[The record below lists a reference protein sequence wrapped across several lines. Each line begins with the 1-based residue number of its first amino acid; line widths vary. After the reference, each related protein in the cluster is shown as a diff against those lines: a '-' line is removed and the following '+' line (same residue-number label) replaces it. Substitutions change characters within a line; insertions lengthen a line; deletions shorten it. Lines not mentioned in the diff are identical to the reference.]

1 MRPTVP
7 AASPRSSPWNR
18 TSLAAAL
25 AAVLLPSLLGCAALS
40 SGHRPVAGDEAPPV
54 SLESTGGNRIS
65 LADYRGKQTVVLA
78 FFPKAFTGGCTKEMK
93 GWGEAFEKLGAA
105 DAKIFGVSTDDL
117 DTQRKFASSLT
128 LPFPLLADPDGTA
141 AKAYGVYT
149 RGVGLAART
158 TFVIGADGKVL
169 KVVEGADAI
178 DPAPAL
184 EACPRKKG

>member
-1 MRPTVP
+1 MPTQTAP
-7 AASPRSSPWNR
+7 RSRSPRA
-18 TSLAAAL
+18 TAASLAAAL
-25 AAVLLPSLLGCAALS
+25 LLPALGCAALA
-40 SGHRPVAGDEAPPV
+40 SGHRPTAGEEAPAL
-54 SLESTGGNRIS
+54 SLDSTAGARVN
-65 LADYRGKQTVVLA
+65 LADYLGKQTVVLA

-105 DAKIFGVSTDDL
+105 DARIFGVSTDDL
-117 DTQRKFASSLT
+117 ETQRKFATSLT

-149 RGVGLAART
+149 KGVGLAART

-169 KVVEGADAI
+169 KVIEGKDAI

-184 EACPRKKG
+184 EACPRRKG